1 MVPALAVRD
10 LRFSYRA
17 EDGDFVLAVHELEV
31 EPGGELLI
39 TGSSGV
45 GKSTLLHLIAGLLDA
60 DAGSVAVAG
69 RDIQALRGPARDALR
84 GRQIGMIFQTFHLL
98 PGMSA
103 IENVELALL
112 FGTMPPAEHRARALE
127 LLEKL
132 GITHPRRPVEKL
144 SVGQQQRVAIARAV
158 ACRPALVLADE
169 PTASLDPQ
177 NTEQAMELMQSACRE
192 VNAALVCVS
201 HDVSIASRFARRVTM
216 GDLARG
222 VGVGAGVGVGVPTHA
237 GGASSR

>member
-1 MVPALAVRD
+1 
-10 LRFSYRA
+10 
-17 EDGDFVLAVHELEV
+17 VLAVHELEV

-69 RDIQALRGPARDALR
+69 RDIQALHGPARDALR

-222 VGVGAGVGVGVPTHA
+222 VGVGVGAGVGVGVPTHA

>member
-1 MVPALAVRD
+1 M
-10 LRFSYRA
+10 
-17 EDGDFVLAVHELEV
+17 LAVHELEV

-69 RDIQALRGPARDALR
+69 TDIQALRGPARDALR

-177 NTEQAMELMQSACRE
+177 NTKQAMELMQSACRE

>member
-1 MVPALAVRD
+1 M
-10 LRFSYRA
+10 
-17 EDGDFVLAVHELEV
+17 LAVHELEV

-69 RDIQALRGPARDALR
+69 RDIQALHGPARDALR

-222 VGVGAGVGVGVPTHA
+222 VGVGVGAGVGVGVPTHA